1 MSSKRK
7 VPPSDLLSLTAHRL
21 IKRSQ
26 RRINRSHCSRPNKL
40 PPILCLPLDIL
51 VLCVN
56 FAIIIKG
63 QWGTDTFVADF
74 GILACVCRPFLQLT
88 KSQHFVQ
95 SLYERGLYFT
105 KPFGMLDRM
114 LRKQMGILI
123 QEFVLN
129 TASGAPLWGNLCR
142 TDDMCLWKGIL
153 MVPETSPFASAD
165 VAVTIRFGF
174 EFPMR
179 PPRVHFDSRVFHPNV
194 NCNAHGK
201 LCVPFLG
208 DEWSPSFC
216 LSSLLWNVISVLD
229 MPYVPEYYAD
239 DNEAMKLYIGC
250 PKRYHARAK
259 ELYEKTPG
267 ECTAGASNTEQK
279 Q

>member
-7 VPPSDLLSLTAHRL
+7 VPPSDLLSPTARRL
-21 IKRSQ
+21 
-26 RRINRSHCSRPNKL
+26 INRSHQSCFAQISPSDQL

-51 VLCVN
+51 VLFVN
-56 FAIIIKG
+56 FAMIIKG

-179 PPRVHFDSRVFHPNV
+179 PLRVHFDSRVFHPNV
-194 NCNAHGK
+194 NAHGK